1 MRVIFFAGKGGVGK
15 TSISAATGVR
25 SAEMGKRT
33 LVMSLDV
40 AHSLA
45 DIFDLDQELLDRHQG
60 RPFKITDNLYIQE
73 MDIQEEIGR
82 NWRRIHGY
90 LSGLLNTSGL
100 DEVLAEELAILPGM
114 EEISLL
120 LYINQ
125 YVRQRRFDVILLD
138 CAPTG
143 ESLRFI
149 SIPTTLEWYM
159 KKVFKMERTLVKVAR
174 PLAKRLYDVPL
185 PDDGYFQAIE
195 DLCDRLKGVD
205 QVLCD
210 PTVTTVRLVA
220 NPEKVVLKETQ
231 RAFMYFCLY
240 KMCIDAVIMNRILPD
255 QVRDVYFTDW
265 RKGQKYNLRKAEE
278 YFHPVPILPVD
289 LFGAEMVAAVNDSDF
304 RGEVREV
311 QCFFHGGVAAADDD
325 HFLAAIEERIARR
338 AVRHALAEQTILA
351 GYSEMTLFT
360 PRREDECST
369 VAHRSILHG
378 AGRIIRLPSG
388 RIQGPAHFRPHR
400 LARAPAGG
408 GRRRGVTARRPHRR
422 GGRGARRDRGGRP
435 PGRAA
440 GAREHRLPS

>member
-1 MRVIFFAGKGGVGK
+1 LRIIFFAGKGGVGK
-15 TSISAATGVR
+15 TSVAAATGVR
-25 SAEMGKRT
+25 AAEMGRRT

-45 DIFDLDQELLDRHQG
+45 DIFDLEQELLDRNQG
-60 RPFKITDNLYIQE
+60 RPLKITENLWIQE

-125 YVRQRRFDVILLD
+125 YVRQRRFDVIILD

-159 KKVFKMERTLVKVAR
+159 KKVFKMERALVKVAR
-174 PLAKRLYDVPL
+174 PVAKRLYDVPL

-195 DLCDRLKGVD
+195 ELCERLQGVD
-205 QVLCD
+205 RVLCD
-210 PTVTTVRLVA
+210 PAVTTVRLVA

-240 KMCIDAVIMNRILPD
+240 RMCIDAVVMNRIIPP
-255 QVRDVYFTDW
+255 QVRDAYFAGW
-265 RKGQKYNLRKAEE
+265 HQSQKSHLLKAEE
-278 YFHPVPILPVD
+278 FFHPVPILPVD
-289 LFGAEMVAAVNDSDF
+289 LFGAEIIGYDSLKALSERIYGRINPLERFVAEEPYRLVKQDGCYCLRLKLPFLVKEHIDLSKISDELVL
-304 RGEVREV
+304 RIGSYKRHILLPR
-311 QCFFHGGVAAADDD
+311 QVASRTTVKAK
-325 HFLAAIEERIARR
+325 IEEPYLNITFSGGT
-338 AVRHALAEQTILA
+338 HEQGEA
-351 GYSEMTLFT
+351 
-360 PRREDECST
+360 
-369 VAHRSILHG
+369 
-378 AGRIIRLPSG
+378 
-388 RIQGPAHFRPHR
+388 
-400 LARAPAGG
+400 
-408 GRRRGVTARRPHRR
+408 
-422 GGRGARRDRGGRP
+422 
-435 PGRAA
+435 
-440 GAREHRLPS
+440 

>member
-1 MRVIFFAGKGGVGK
+1 MFGSIGGSIFWQGSLQLRILFFAGKGGVGK
-15 TSISAATGVR
+15 TSVAAATGVR
-25 SAEMGKRT
+25 AAEMGRRT

-45 DIFDLDQELLDRHQG
+45 DIFDLEQELLDRNQG
-60 RPFKITDNLYIQE
+60 RPLKITENLWIQE

-125 YVRQRRFDVILLD
+125 YVRQRRFDVIILD

-159 KKVFKMERTLVKVAR
+159 KKVFKMERALVKVAR
-174 PLAKRLYDVPL
+174 PVAKRLYDVPL

-195 DLCDRLKGVD
+195 ELCERLQGVD
-205 QVLCD
+205 RVLSD
-210 PTVTTVRLVA
+210 PAVTTVRLVA

-240 KMCIDAVIMNRILPD
+240 RMCIDAVVMNRIIPP
-255 QVRDVYFTDW
+255 QVRDAYFAGW
-265 RKGQKYNLRKAEE
+265 HQSQKCHLLKAEE
-278 YFHPVPILPVD
+278 FFHPVPILPVD
-289 LFGAEMVAAVNDSDF
+289 LFGAEIIGYDSLKTLSERIYGRINPLERFVAEEPYRLVKQDGYYCLRLKLPFLVKEHIDLSKISDELVLRIGSYKRHILLPRQVAARTTVK
-304 RGEVREV
+304 
-311 QCFFHGGVAAADDD
+311 AK
-325 HFLAAIEERIARR
+325 IEEPYLNI
-338 AVRHALAEQTILA
+338 T
-351 GYSEMTLFT
+351 F
-360 PRREDECST
+360 
-369 VAHRSILHG
+369 
-378 AGRIIRLPSG
+378 SG
-388 RIQGPAHFRPHR
+388 GKH
-400 LARAPAGG
+400 
-408 GRRRGVTARRPHRR
+408 
-422 GGRGARRDRGGRP
+422 
-435 PGRAA
+435 
-440 GAREHRLPS
+440 E